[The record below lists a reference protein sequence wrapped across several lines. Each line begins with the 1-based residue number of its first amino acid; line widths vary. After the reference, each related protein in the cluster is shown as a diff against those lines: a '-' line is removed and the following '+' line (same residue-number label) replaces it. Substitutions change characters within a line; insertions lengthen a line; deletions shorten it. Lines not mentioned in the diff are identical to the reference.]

1 MLSEIQKIRY
11 CVLNQDVGD
20 LRNELFL
27 FFPLALFLGSGG
39 LENVLL
45 IESHVVGAPSPSLKA
60 YQIAL
65 KIP

>member
-20 LRNELFL
+20 LRI
-27 FFPLALFLGSGG
+27 FFLALFLGSGG

-45 IESHVVGAPSPSLKA
+45 IESHVVEAPSPSLKA
-60 YQIAL
+60 NQIAL

>member
-20 LRNELFL
+20 LRI
-27 FFPLALFLGSGG
+27 FFLALFLGSGG

-60 YQIAL
+60 NQIAL

>member
-1 MLSEIQKIRY
+1 MMLSEIQKIRY

-20 LRNELFL
+20 LRI
-27 FFPLALFLGSGG
+27 FFLALFLGSGG

-45 IESHVVGAPSPSLKA
+45 IESHVVEAPSQSLKA
-60 YQIAL
+60 NQIAL

>member
-20 LRNELFL
+20 LRI
-27 FFPLALFLGSGG
+27 FFLALFLGSGG

>member
-1 MLSEIQKIRY
+1 MMLSEIQKIRY

-20 LRNELFL
+20 LRI
-27 FFPLALFLGSGG
+27 FFLALFLGSGG

-45 IESHVVGAPSPSLKA
+45 IESHVVEAPSPSLKA
-60 YQIAL
+60 NQIAL

>member
-11 CVLNQDVGD
+11 CDLNQDVGD
-20 LRNELFL
+20 LRI
-27 FFPLALFLGSGG
+27 FFLALFLGSGG

-45 IESHVVGAPSPSLKA
+45 IESHVVEAPSPSLKA
-60 YQIAL
+60 NQIAL

>member
-20 LRNELFL
+20 LRI
-27 FFPLALFLGSGG
+27 FFLALFLGSGG

-45 IESHVVGAPSPSLKA
+45 IESHVVEATSPSLKA
-60 YQIAL
+60 NQIAL

>member
-1 MLSEIQKIRY
+1 MMLSEIQKIRY

-20 LRNELFL
+20 LRI
-27 FFPLALFLGSGG
+27 FFLALFLGSGG